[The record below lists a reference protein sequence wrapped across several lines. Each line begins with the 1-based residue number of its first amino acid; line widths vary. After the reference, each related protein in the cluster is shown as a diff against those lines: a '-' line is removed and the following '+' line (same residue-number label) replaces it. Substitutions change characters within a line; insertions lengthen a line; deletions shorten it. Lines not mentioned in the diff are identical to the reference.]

1 MSSLQM
7 IRLIK
12 LCVMSCVGN
21 VAYLQ
26 QMTNP
31 HNRLVLKTPKEMIDW
46 QKSEVQ
52 DFCELFELFQVI

>member
-1 MSSLQM
+1 
-7 IRLIK
+7 
-12 LCVMSCVGN
+12 MSCVGN